1 MTRRVPADPL
11 DRVPNVYYPA
21 AVASVVMSV
30 DRSYLFVPGSDADG
44 VAEAIGSVADVVIVD
59 LEDTVSPDA
68 KAAARTRTLETLTD
82 HDERSQRLAVR
93 VNGVD
98 TERGIEDVRA
108 IATAD
113 VRPDLLLLPD
123 VRDASEV
130 RLVDDVLNEYD
141 AGVGLHPL
149 IEKPSAL
156 FDAQGIARVSERLHG
171 LMFAAIDFQMNMGM
185 SILDETDLS
194 VPRFLLSM
202 AANGAGI
209 HAVDKPNLAAVHDE
223 ERTRAEARAAKAVGF
238 DGKAA
243 MTTEQAAVINDVFT
257 PSAEEV
263 ARAKRVIEAFEA
275 TEEGVAVIE
284 GAAVDKPVVDQLR
297 ALVDRAESGG

>member
-1 MTRRVPADPL
+1 
-11 DRVPNVYYPA
+11 
-21 AVASVVMSV
+21 MSA
-30 DRSYLFVPGSDADG
+30 DRSYLFVPGSDDEG
-44 VAEAIGSVADVVIVD
+44 VVEAIGSVADVVIVD
-59 LEDTVSPDA
+59 LEDTVSPAA
-68 KAAARTRTLETLTD
+68 KTAAREWTLDALADLGET
-82 HDERSQRLAVR
+82 SQRLAVR

-98 TERGIEDVRA
+98 TDRGIDDIRT

-113 VRPDLLLLPD
+113 VLPDVLLLPD

-130 RLVDDVLNEYD
+130 RLVDDVLNEYGAD
-141 AGVGLHPL
+141 VELHPL
-149 IEKPSAL
+149 IEKPSAM
-156 FDAQGIARVSERLHG
+156 FDAQGISRVSERIHG

-202 AANGAGI
+202 AANGAGV

-223 ERTRAEARAAKAVGF
+223 DRTRAEARAARAVGF

-243 MTTEQAAVINDVFT
+243 MTVDQAAVINDVFS

-263 ARAKRVIEAFEA
+263 ARAKRVIDAFEA
-275 TEEGVAVIE
+275 TDEGVTVID

-297 ALVDRAESGG
+297 SLVDRAESDG